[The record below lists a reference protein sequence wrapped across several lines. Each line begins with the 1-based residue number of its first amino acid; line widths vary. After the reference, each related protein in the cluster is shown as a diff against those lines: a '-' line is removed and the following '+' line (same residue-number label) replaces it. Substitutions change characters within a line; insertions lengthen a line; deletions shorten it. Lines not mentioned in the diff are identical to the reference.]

1 MKMTVMKTVMMLVLT
16 ETIMAGRRIKKMMV
30 IIMKVMGT
38 AVKQNTAVTR
48 KVRMETTVMTN
59 RMM

>member
-1 MKMTVMKTVMMLVLT
+1 MKMTVMKTVKMLVLT
-16 ETIMAGRRIKKMMV
+16 GIIMAGRKIKKMMV
-30 IIMKVMGT
+30 M

-48 KVRMETTVMTN
+48 KVMMETTVMTN

>member
-1 MKMTVMKTVMMLVLT
+1 MTVMETVKMLVLT
-16 ETIMAGRRIKKMMV
+16 EIIMAGRRIKKMMV
-30 IIMKVMGT
+30 MIIKVIEM

-48 KVRMETTVMTN
+48 KVMMETTVMTN